1 MKRKEPVSHIM
12 TTHLHTINET
22 EELFDALNLIRK
34 YKLRHLPVVRGA
46 ELRGIISSADI
57 NRLSFG
63 NIFEEQEDADE
74 AVFEMLTITQIMN
87 KKVHTIL
94 PTTTIKEAAELF
106 VAADYHCLPV
116 VDDGKLV
123 GIVTTTDIIK
133 YMLEQY

>member
-22 EELFDALNLIRK
+22 DELFDALNLIRK
-34 YKLRHLPVVRGA
+34 HKLRHLPVVNGD
-46 ELRGIISSADI
+46 ELKGIISRADI

-94 PTTTIKEAAELF
+94 PTTTIKEAAEMF
-106 VAADYHCLPV
+106 VVADYHCLPV
-116 VDDGKLV
+116 VENNKLV